1 MSAESRSD
9 RPKAQPAKRTFAGN
23 VRFAVAFLV
32 VFATTMGGAF
42 AGVYLMLRLGDSAP
56 LSSLIHEDGQGAL
69 IIGGIAI
76 GGAPG
81 LFLPL
86 ILIAMV
92 WGTEDDPRMGA
103 GSAAKK
109 VLGLILF
116 DVYVFVLAIVVS
128 QLGWLLP
135 QQITTFVAVVVIG
148 FSYVPL
154 MLFPWEK
161 IGLGGMIGKR
171 RPGSLRPSVS
181 LQKD

>member
-1 MSAESRSD
+1 MSAEPSSD

-23 VRFAVAFLV
+23 VLFALAFLF

-42 AGVYLMLRLGDSAP
+42 ACVYLMLRLGDSTP

-69 IIGGIAI
+69 IIGGIAT

-92 WGTEDDPRMGA
+92 WGTGQDPRMGA

-109 VLGLILF
+109 VLLLILF

-135 QQITTFVAVVVIG
+135 QQITTFVAVCVIG
-148 FSYVPL
+148 FSWFPL

-161 IGLGGMIGKR
+161 VGLGGVIER
-171 RPGSLRPSVS
+171 RPSVS

>member
-1 MSAESRSD
+1 MSAESSSD

-23 VRFAVAFLV
+23 VLFALAFLF

-42 AGVYLMLRLGDSAP
+42 ACVYLMLRLGDSTP

-92 WGTEDDPRMGA
+92 WGTGQDPRMGA

-109 VLGLILF
+109 VLLLILF

-135 QQITTFVAVVVIG
+135 QQITTFVAVCVIG
-148 FSYVPL
+148 FSWFPL

-161 IGLGGMIGKR
+161 VGLGGVIER
-171 RPGSLRPSVS
+171 RPSVS